1 MGQKTTFDQLVGAA
15 RDCLRMVAL
24 SALAV
29 LKSMTSS
36 NVGGVCTASLVTAL
50 F

>member
-15 RDCLRMVAL
+15 RDCLRIVAL
-24 SALAV
+24 SAFAALR
-29 LKSMTSS
+29 SMTSS
-36 NVGGVCTASLVTAL
+36 HVAGVGTASLATAL